1 MVMGKHKVSIIIP
14 TYKPGEYLYEC
25 LDCIYEQ
32 TVSKQCIELIVVL
45 NGVVN
50 EYKDAI
56 QSYLDGKEGME
67 IKTKFLFT
75 ETPGVSNARNM
86 GLDEAEGDY
95 VAFVDDDDWVSPNYI
110 ANLLKAS
117 SGDAD
122 IVEANVKGYDES
134 SACYVDDYLSV
145 AFEANKRRTRPTLL
159 SARSFLSSSCCK
171 LIRRSVIGARRFDC
185 RYRIGEDS
193 LFMTL
198 ISNGID
204 KIRLATSDTVYYRRI
219 RKESAS
225 RKKTSAKVYAAGQL
239 RLVMEYL
246 KIYIK
251 GFPRYNTLFLA
262 TRILAAIRNIVNYLY
277 RDII

>member
-1 MVMGKHKVSIIIP
+1 MGKHKVSIIIP

-25 LDCIYEQ
+25 LDSIYEQ

-50 EYKDAI
+50 GYKDAI

-67 IKTKFLFT
+67 IKTKFLIT

-86 GLDEAEGDY
+86 ALDEADGDY

-110 ANLLKAS
+110 ANLLEAS

-145 AFEANKRRTRPTLL
+145 AFETNKRKIRPTLL

-171 LIRRSVIGARRFDC
+171 LIRRSVIGGRRFDC

-198 ISNGID
+198 ISDGID

-239 RLVMEYL
+239 RLVGEYL

-251 GFPRYNTLFLA
+251 GFPRYNTPFLA
-262 TRILAAIRNIVNYLY
+262 TRILAAIRNIVDYV
-277 RDII
+277 RK

>member
-1 MVMGKHKVSIIIP
+1 MMEKHKVSIIIP

-25 LDCIYEQ
+25 LDSIYKQ

-50 EYKDAI
+50 GYKDAI

-67 IKTKFLFT
+67 IKTNFLFT

-86 GLDEAEGDY
+86 GLDEADGDY

-110 ANLLKAS
+110 ANLLEAS

-145 AFEANKRRTRPTLL
+145 AFETNKRKIRPTLL

-171 LIRRSVIGARRFDC
+171 LIRRSVIGGRRFDC

-239 RLVMEYL
+239 RLVGEYL

-251 GFPRYNTLFLA
+251 GFPRYNTPFLA
-262 TRILAAIRNIVNYLY
+262 TRIIAAIRNIVDYV
-277 RDII
+277 RK

>member
-1 MVMGKHKVSIIIP
+1 M
-14 TYKPGEYLYEC
+14 
-25 LDCIYEQ
+25 
-32 TVSKQCIELIVVL
+32 IVVL

-50 EYKDAI
+50 GYKDAI
-56 QSYLDGKEGME
+56 QSYLDGKEGMG
-67 IKTKFLFT
+67 IKTNFLFT

-86 GLDEAEGDY
+86 GLDEADGDY

-110 ANLLKAS
+110 ANLLEAS

-145 AFEANKRRTRPTLL
+145 AFETNKRKIRPTLL

-171 LIRRSVIGARRFDC
+171 LIRRSVIGGRRFDC

-239 RLVMEYL
+239 RLVGEYL

-251 GFPRYNTLFLA
+251 GFPRYNTPFLA
-262 TRILAAIRNIVNYLY
+262 TRIIAAIRNIVDYV
-277 RDII
+277 RK

>member
-1 MVMGKHKVSIIIP
+1 MEKHKVSIIIP

-25 LDCIYEQ
+25 LDSIYGQ
-32 TVSKQCIELIVVL
+32 TISKENFELIVVL
-45 NGVVN
+45 NGAVDG
-50 EYKDAI
+50 YKEAI
-56 QSYLDGKEGME
+56 LAYLDGKKDTG
-67 IKTKFLFT
+67 INTKFLFT

-95 VAFVDDDDWVSPNYI
+95 VAFVDDDDWVSPNYF
-110 ANLLKAS
+110 ANLIEAS

-145 AFEANKRRTRPTLL
+145 AFETNKRKIRPTLL

-171 LIRRSVIGARRFDC
+171 LIRRSVIGGRRFDC

-225 RKKTSAKVYAAGQL
+225 RKKTSASAFAAGQL

-262 TRILAAIRNIVNYLY
+262 TRILAAIRNIVDYV
-277 RDII
+277 RK

>member
-1 MVMGKHKVSIIIP
+1 MEKHKVSIIIP

-25 LDCIYEQ
+25 LDSIYEQ

-50 EYKDAI
+50 GYKDTI
-56 QSYLDGKEGME
+56 QSYLDGKEGMG
-67 IKTKFLFT
+67 IKTNFLFT

-110 ANLLKAS
+110 ANLIEAS

-145 AFEANKRRTRPTLL
+145 AFETNKRKIRPTLL

-171 LIRRSVIGARRFDC
+171 LIRRSVIGGRRFDC

-239 RLVMEYL
+239 RLVGEYL

-251 GFPRYNTLFLA
+251 GFPCYNTPFLA
-262 TRILAAIRNIVNYLY
+262 TRIIAAIRNIVDYV
-277 RDII
+277 RK

>member
-1 MVMGKHKVSIIIP
+1 MEKHKVSIIIP

-25 LDCIYEQ
+25 LDSIYEQ

-50 EYKDAI
+50 GYKDAI

-67 IKTKFLFT
+67 IKTNFLFT

-86 GLDEAEGDY
+86 GLDEADGDY

-110 ANLLKAS
+110 ANLLEAS

-145 AFEANKRRTRPTLL
+145 AFETNKRKIRPTLL

-171 LIRRSVIGARRFDC
+171 LIRRSVIGGRRFDC

-239 RLVMEYL
+239 RLVGEYL

-251 GFPRYNTLFLA
+251 GFPRYNTPFLA
-262 TRILAAIRNIVNYLY
+262 TRIIAAIRNIVDYV
-277 RDII
+277 RK

>member
-1 MVMGKHKVSIIIP
+1 MEKHKVSIIIP

-25 LDCIYEQ
+25 LDSIYEQ

-50 EYKDAI
+50 GYKDAI
-56 QSYLDGKEGME
+56 QSYLDGKEGMG
-67 IKTKFLFT
+67 IKTNFLFT

-110 ANLLKAS
+110 ANLIEAS
-117 SGDAD
+117 SGGAD

-145 AFEANKRRTRPTLL
+145 AFETNKRKIRPTLL

-171 LIRRSVIGARRFDC
+171 LIRRSVIGGRRFDC

-239 RLVMEYL
+239 RLVGEYL

-251 GFPRYNTLFLA
+251 GFPCYNTPFLA
-262 TRILAAIRNIVNYLY
+262 TRIIAAIRNIVDYV
-277 RDII
+277 RK

>member
-25 LDCIYEQ
+25 LDSIYEQ

-50 EYKDAI
+50 GYKDAI
-56 QSYLDGKEGME
+56 QSYLDGKEGMG
-67 IKTKFLFT
+67 IKTKFLIT

-86 GLDEAEGDY
+86 ALDEADGDY
-95 VAFVDDDDWVSPNYI
+95 VAFVDDDDWVSPNYF
-110 ANLLKAS
+110 ANLIEAS

-145 AFEANKRRTRPTLL
+145 AFEANKHRIRPTLL

-171 LIRRSVIGARRFDC
+171 LIRRSVIGDRRLDC

-198 ISNGID
+198 ISDGID

-225 RKKTSAKVYAAGQL
+225 RKKTSASAFAAGQL

-251 GFPRYNTLFLA
+251 GFPRYNTPFLA
-262 TRILAAIRNIVNYLY
+262 TRILAAIRNIVDYV
-277 RDII
+277 RK

>member
-1 MVMGKHKVSIIIP
+1 MEKHKVSIIIP

-25 LDCIYEQ
+25 LDSIYEQ
-32 TVSKQCIELIVVL
+32 TVSKQSIELIVVL

-50 EYKDAI
+50 GYKDAI
-56 QSYLDGKEGME
+56 QSYLDGKEDIG
-67 IKTKFLFT
+67 INTKFIFT

-86 GLDEAEGDY
+86 ALDVAEGDY
-95 VAFVDDDDWVSPNYI
+95 VAFVDDDDWVSPNYFV
-110 ANLLKAS
+110 NLLEAS
-117 SGDAD
+117 GGDAD

-145 AFEANKRRTRPTLL
+145 AFETNKRKIRPTLL

-171 LIRRSVIGARRFDC
+171 LIRRSVIGGRRFDC

-239 RLVMEYL
+239 RLVGEYL

-251 GFPRYNTLFLA
+251 GFPRYNMPFLA
-262 TRILAAIRNIVNYLY
+262 TRVLAAIRNIVDYV
-277 RDII
+277 RK

>member
-1 MVMGKHKVSIIIP
+1 MEKHKVSIIIP

-25 LDCIYEQ
+25 LDSIYEQ
-32 TVSKQCIELIVVL
+32 TVSKQSIELIVVL
-45 NGVVN
+45 NGAVN
-50 EYKDAI
+50 GYKDAI
-56 QSYLDGKEGME
+56 QSYLDGKEG
-67 IKTKFLFT
+67 IGINTKFIFT

-86 GLDEAEGDY
+86 ALDVAEGDY
-95 VAFVDDDDWVSPNYI
+95 VAFVDDDDWVSPNYFV
-110 ANLLKAS
+110 NLLEAS
-117 SGDAD
+117 GGEAD

-145 AFEANKRRTRPTLL
+145 AFETNKRKIRPTLL

-171 LIRRSVIGARRFDC
+171 LIHRSVIGGRRFDC
-185 RYRIGEDS
+185 QYRIGEDS

-198 ISNGID
+198 ISDGID

-219 RKESAS
+219 RKGSAS

-239 RLVMEYL
+239 RLVGEYL

-251 GFPRYNTLFLA
+251 GFPRYNTPFLA
-262 TRILAAIRNIVNYLY
+262 TRVLAAIRNIVDYV
-277 RDII
+277 RK

>member
-1 MVMGKHKVSIIIP
+1 MGKYKVSIIIP

-25 LDCIYEQ
+25 LDSIYEQ
-32 TVSKQCIELIVVL
+32 TLSKQCIELIVVL

-50 EYKDAI
+50 GYKDAI
-56 QSYLDGKEGME
+56 QSYLDGKEGMG

-95 VAFVDDDDWVSPNYI
+95 VAFVDDDDWVSPNYF
-110 ANLLKAS
+110 ANLIEAS

-145 AFEANKRRTRPTLL
+145 AFEANKHRIRPTLL

-171 LIRRSVIGARRFDC
+171 LIRRSVIGDRRFDS

-239 RLVMEYL
+239 RLVIEYL

-262 TRILAAIRNIVNYLY
+262 TRILAAIRNIVDYV
-277 RDII
+277 RK

>member
-1 MVMGKHKVSIIIP
+1 MMEKHKVSIIIP

-25 LDCIYEQ
+25 LDSIYEQ

-50 EYKDAI
+50 GYKDAI
-56 QSYLDGKEGME
+56 QSYLDGKEGMG
-67 IKTKFLFT
+67 IKTNFLFT

-110 ANLLKAS
+110 ANLIEAS

-145 AFEANKRRTRPTLL
+145 AFETNKRKIRPTLL

-171 LIRRSVIGARRFDC
+171 LIRRSVIGGRRFDC

-239 RLVMEYL
+239 RLVGEYL

-251 GFPRYNTLFLA
+251 GFPCYNTPFLA
-262 TRILAAIRNIVNYLY
+262 TRIIAAIRNIVDYV
-277 RDII
+277 RK

>member
-1 MVMGKHKVSIIIP
+1 MEKHKVSIIIP

-25 LDCIYEQ
+25 LDSIYKQ

-50 EYKDAI
+50 GYKDAI

-67 IKTKFLFT
+67 IKTNFLFT
-75 ETPGVSNARNM
+75 ETPGVSDARNM
-86 GLDEAEGDY
+86 GLDEADGDY

-110 ANLLKAS
+110 ANLLEAS

-145 AFEANKRRTRPTLL
+145 AFETNKRKIRPTLL

-171 LIRRSVIGARRFDC
+171 LIRRSVIGGRRFDC

-239 RLVMEYL
+239 RLVGEYL

-251 GFPRYNTLFLA
+251 GFPRYNTPFLA
-262 TRILAAIRNIVNYLY
+262 TRIIAAIRNIVDYV
-277 RDII
+277 RK

>member
-1 MVMGKHKVSIIIP
+1 MEKHKVSIIIP

-25 LDCIYEQ
+25 LDSIYKQ

-50 EYKDAI
+50 GYKDAI

-67 IKTKFLFT
+67 IKTNFLFT

-86 GLDEAEGDY
+86 GLDEADGDY

-110 ANLLKAS
+110 ANLLEAS

-145 AFEANKRRTRPTLL
+145 AFETNKRKIRPTLL

-171 LIRRSVIGARRFDC
+171 LIRRSVIGGRRFDC

-239 RLVMEYL
+239 RLVGEYL

-251 GFPRYNTLFLA
+251 GFPRYNTPFLA
-262 TRILAAIRNIVNYLY
+262 TRIIAAIRNIVDYV
-277 RDII
+277 RK

>member
-1 MVMGKHKVSIIIP
+1 MEKHKVSIIIP

-25 LDCIYEQ
+25 LDSIYEQ

-50 EYKDAI
+50 GYKDAI
-56 QSYLDGKEGME
+56 QSYLDGKEGMG
-67 IKTKFLFT
+67 IKTNFLFT
-75 ETPGVSNARNM
+75 ETSGVSNARNM

-110 ANLLKAS
+110 ANLIEAS

-134 SACYVDDYLSV
+134 SACYVDDYLSL
-145 AFEANKRRTRPTLL
+145 AFEMNKRKIRPTLL

-171 LIRRSVIGARRFDC
+171 LIRRSVIGGRRFDC

-239 RLVMEYL
+239 RLVGEYL

-251 GFPRYNTLFLA
+251 GFPCYNTPFLA
-262 TRILAAIRNIVNYLY
+262 TRIIAAIRNIVDYV
-277 RDII
+277 RK